1 MPDVMLRLI
10 DDLWYK
16 ARHIVSDEY
25 DEALFRL
32 QDYLDLQIHEVPS
45 GTQCWTWRVPNKWGC
60 REAYIEADGQR
71 LVDVADHPLH
81 IVYGSRPVDAVV
93 TRDELLAHLTWKDD
107 RPGAIPFEF
116 RYYEPYWG
124 FCIPRNWLPRF
135 AAERYRV
142 KIDVVDE
149 PGTLKIGEHFV
160 PGQTERCI
168 LVVSHLCH
176 PAMVNDD
183 LAGVAVGV
191 DVARRL
197 QQRIVGDSGS
207 SGRPYYSYRFLFL
220 PETIGSVAYL
230 ATNEDLIPNMAAGIF
245 LEMLASPGPLVLQRS
260 YEDQSRLDHMASYVL
275 NLHEPGLQEG
285 AFRTIIGNDEMVF
298 DGPGVRIPMV
308 SISRWPY
315 PEYHTSDDNP
325 NLVVPEKLVHA
336 RDAVI
341 DLIRYLEADY
351 VPQRTFRG
359 PLFMSGYGLW
369 VDWRTNLKLNRALE
383 WVMNHL
389 EGELCI
395 AEMARA
401 VDVDFW
407 ELKGWLD
414 RALDHGLIRR
424 QPAL

>member
-10 DDLWYK
+10 DELWYK
-16 ARHIVSDEY
+16 ARHIVSDDY
-25 DEALFRL
+25 DQALYRL
-32 QDYLDLQIHEVPS
+32 RDYLDLTIHEVPS

-60 REAYIEADGQR
+60 REAYIEAGGQR

-81 IVYGSRPVDAVV
+81 IVYGSQPVDAIV
-93 TRDELLAHLTWKDD
+93 TREELLAHLTWKDD

-116 RYYEPYWG
+116 KYYQPAWG
-124 FCIPRNWLPRF
+124 FCLPRNCLPRF
-135 AAERYRV
+135 TAEQYRV
-142 KIDVVDE
+142 KIDVIDE
-149 PGTLKIGEHFV
+149 PGALKIGEHFI
-160 PGQTERCI
+160 PGP
-168 LVVSHLCH
+168 VVVAHLCH

-183 LAGVAVGV
+183 LAGVAVSV
-191 DVARRL
+191 DLARRL
-197 QQRIVGDSGS
+197 RD
-207 SGRPYYSYRFLFL
+207 PYYSYRFLFL

-230 ATNEDLIPNMAAGIF
+230 ATHEELI
-245 LEMLASPGPLVLQRS
+245 PLVLQRS

-275 NLHEPGLQEG
+275 NMHEPGLREG

-298 DGPGVRIPMV
+298 DGPGVRVPMISV
-308 SISRWPY
+308 SRWPY

-336 RDAVI
+336 RDAVL
-341 DLIRYLEADY
+341 DLFRYLEADY

-369 VDWRTNLKLNRALE
+369 VDWRENLMLNRALE

-389 EGELCI
+389 EGDLCI
-395 AEMARA
+395 AELARE

-407 ELKGWLD
+407 ELKDWLD
-414 RALDHGLIRR
+414 RALTHGLIKRL
-424 QPAL
+424 PAL